1 MAETTGEARD
11 SSTEIRVL
19 HVDDDPAIVDLTAA
33 FLTRFDDSFT
43 VYTSTDAESA
53 LERIEGERIDCV
65 VSDYEM
71 PEMDGLELLER
82 VRGLGRDVPFIL
94 FTGRGSEEIASKAI
108 SAGVT
113 DYLQKETGTEQYT
126 VLANRIENAV
136 EQTRSQQALAESEKR
151 LSRFIEQSPLGT
163 IEYDE
168 SFTIV
173 RVNEAAAEITG
184 YSADELVGGTWLP
197 IVPEDERRHVAEV
210 ERQLLANR
218 GGYQSV
224 NDIVRADGTRRLCA
238 WHNRVVTDD
247 DGDIITIFSQFEDI
261 TEEQR
266 QREELEQTN
275 ILRSTLFETLPVG
288 VLAEGADRNVLRV
301 NERLL
306 ELFEI
311 SADPDDVIG
320 TDCEA
325 FARQISDRFADPEA
339 FVSRTEELIDAR
351 ESIWNDELLLED
363 GRAYERNYRPIELP
377 DGQGHLWV
385 YYDVTERKRREQ
397 RLEALNETARELMTA
412 ESCTEVAEIGV
423 EAAETVLNLDASVIN
438 FHEEGVGL
446 VPIAYSETA
455 TELVG
460 DLPTFS
466 EGEGIAWRVYEQGE
480 AQSIGN
486 VLTDPDVYNTDTQ
499 IRSELYV
506 PLDEYGVLIA
516 GSPTPDAFG
525 PEDVVL
531 GEILGVNIVTALEQV
546 QRNERLRERERELT
560 KQNARLEE
568 FASVVSHDLRN
579 PLNVAEGRLELARSE
594 CDSEE
599 LEHVAN
605 AHERMAELID
615 DLLILARDRDTDL
628 DLTPVS
634 LADFVEACW
643 RNVDTGDADLAV
655 DVSGTISADE
665 TQLRQLFE
673 NLFRNA
679 VEHGSTSP
687 PSQTQG
693 NAVEHSST
701 SPPSQTPE
709 DAVEH
714 GGSDVVVTV
723 GVLADDAGFYVE
735 DNGPGI
741 PPDDREQIFEYGY
754 STTHEGTGFGLSI
767 VQQCAMSHGWEIHA
781 VEGKDGGARF
791 EITGVDIKE

>member
-1 MAETTGEARD
+1 MVETTGAARD
-11 SSTEIRVL
+11 SPDEIRVL

-33 FLTRFDDSFT
+33 FLTRFDESFS
-43 VYTSTDAESA
+43 VYTSTDPESA

-71 PEMDGLELLER
+71 PEIDGLELLER
-82 VRGLGRDVPFIL
+82 VRALDRDVPFIL

-136 EQTRSQQALAESEKR
+136 EQTRSQRALTESEKR

-168 SFTIV
+168 TFTIV
-173 RVNEAAAEITG
+173 RVNESATEITG

-197 IVPEDERRHVAEV
+197 IVPEEERRHVAEI
-210 ERQLLANR
+210 ERQLLADR

-224 NDIVRADGTRRLCA
+224 NDIVTKDGERRLCA

-288 VLAEGADRNVLRV
+288 VLAEDADRNVLRV

-306 ELFEI
+306 ELFEVPG
-311 SADPDDVIG
+311 DPEDVVGI
-320 TDCEA
+320 DCEA
-325 FARQISDRFADPEA
+325 FAEEVSELFAAPGEFISRIDDL
-339 FVSRTEELIDAR
+339 VEER
-351 ESIWNDELLLED
+351 EPVWNDELLLED

-377 DGQGHLWV
+377 AGQGHLWV
-385 YYDVTERKRREQ
+385 YYDITERKRREK
-397 RLEALNETARELMTA
+397 RLESLNETARELMTA
-412 ESCTEVAEIGV
+412 ESCSEVAEIGV
-423 EAAETVLNLDASVIN
+423 DAAETVLDLDANVVN
-438 FHEEGVGL
+438 FYEEGVGL
-446 VPIAYSETA
+446 VPVAYSGRVT
-455 TELVG
+455 
-460 DLPTFS
+460 DLIGEVPTFS
-466 EGEGIAWRVYEQGE
+466 EGEGIAWRVYERGE
-480 AQSIGN
+480 AKSIED
-486 VLTDPDVYNTDTQ
+486 VHADPDVYNPDTE

-516 GSPTPDAFG
+516 GSPTPDAFDA
-525 PEDVVL
+525 EDVVL
-531 GEILGVNIVTALEQV
+531 AEILGVNIVTALEQV

-579 PLNVAEGRLELARSE
+579 PLNVAEGRLELAQAE
-594 CDSEE
+594 CDSDQ
-599 LEHVAN
+599 LEHVAD
-605 AHERMAELID
+605 AHDRMAELID
-615 DLLILARDRDTDL
+615 DLLTLARDRDTDL
-628 DLTPVS
+628 DVESVS
-634 LADFVEACW
+634 LADFVDACW
-643 RNVDTGDADLAV
+643 RNVDTGDADVAI
-655 DVSGTISADE
+655 DVSGVVEADE

-673 NLFRNA
+673 NLLRNA
-679 VEHGSTSP
+679 VEHG
-687 PSQTQG
+687 G
-693 NAVEHSST
+693 
-701 SPPSQTPE
+701 
-709 DAVEH
+709 D
-714 GGSDVVVTV
+714 DVNVTV
-723 GVLADDAGFYVE
+723 GTLEDGTGFFVE
-735 DNGPGI
+735 DDGPGI
-741 PPDDREQIFEYGY
+741 PPDDRDRVFEYGF

-767 VQQCAMSHGWEIHA
+767 VQQCAAAHGWEIRA
-781 VEGKDGGARF
+781 VEGRDGGARF
-791 EITGVDIKE
+791 EISGVDIEDA